1 MWFQFTMRLSF
12 AKGTGD
18 TSIVFIFSFAL
29 HDLRSN
35 LYIVKTTTKI
45 GTELIRMYIRNRI
58 KSWVC
63 RASVDLMEKI
73 HLQCF
78 NLCRSVCSR
87 CCAHASMSSEFLV
100 LLWVEFKKEKTLNF
114 DSNERNYVIETIRWS
129 GVLDFSIVNNAPKWS
144 KIGEMVCS
152 WLVKISAIIRT
163 YLWSTCD
170 YLKVP
175 KAKPKFW
182 DLINFWTVFDFW
194 KSSVDVSYLLR
205 VLCNTKQ
212 YRITNRLIAK
222 KKHFTFNGLILVYKS
237 HSRSPTTHKHSFTM
251 RWCLIFV
258 SFASVSF
265 VLFSWRIV
273 FIFV

>member
-1 MWFQFTMRLSF
+1 
-12 AKGTGD
+12 
-18 TSIVFIFSFAL
+18 
-29 HDLRSN
+29 
-35 LYIVKTTTKI
+35 
-45 GTELIRMYIRNRI
+45 MYIRNRI

-87 CCAHASMSSEFLV
+87 CCAHASMSSEFL
-100 LLWVEFKKEKTLNF
+100 KKEKTLNF

-129 GVLDFSIVNNAPKWS
+129 GVLHFSIVNNAPKWS
-144 KIGEMVCS
+144 KIESIPISNGVLVISKNKCYYKNLFMINM
-152 WLVKISAIIRT
+152 WLLESAKSETQILGP
-163 YLWSTCD
+163 YQFL
-170 YLKVP
+170 
-175 KAKPKFW
+175 
-182 DLINFWTVFDFW
+182 DLIRFLKIKCRCFISFESVVQHKTIPNN
-194 KSSVDVSYLLR
+194 KS
-205 VLCNTKQ
+205 
-212 YRITNRLIAK
+212 TNRK